1 MCLFPSVC
9 GIPVAMCAC
18 QEKMMFC
25 DHCDRGYHTFC
36 VGLKV
41 IPAGRWE
48 CPSCA
53 PAAATPP
60 KPKSAT
66 HLLYFSLMQNSTK

>member
-1 MCLFPSVC
+1 
-9 GIPVAMCAC
+9 
-18 QEKMMFC
+18 MFC

-36 VGLKV
+36 VGLKE

-53 PAAATPP
+53 PAVTAPP
-60 KPKSAT
+60 KPKSVL
-66 HLLYFSLMQNSTK
+66 HIVSSYHCSSFIFKLLSIYIDERPLIWKI